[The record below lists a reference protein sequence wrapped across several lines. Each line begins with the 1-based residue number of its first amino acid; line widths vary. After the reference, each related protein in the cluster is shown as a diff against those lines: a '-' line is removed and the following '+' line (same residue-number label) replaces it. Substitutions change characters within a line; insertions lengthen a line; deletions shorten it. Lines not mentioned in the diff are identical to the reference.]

1 MDKNKIKEML
11 KNNDTMVVSTDL
23 CSGGPDVSIMINDEL
38 VVNDFTEEIKDFIHS
53 EFLPSVADGRAEIEE
68 DCFEDEFWLDD
79 DGGVRIS
86 GYEVE

>member
-1 MDKNKIKEML
+1 M
-11 KNNDTMVVSTDL
+11 
-23 CSGGPDVSIMINDEL
+23 
-38 VVNDFTEEIKDFIHS
+38 NDFTEKIKDFIHS

-79 DGGVRIS
+79 DGGLRIS